1 MMSRAVACLMSIL
14 IATSVSAQDLQS
26 SVRRAAN
33 QTVPTP
39 HSCFSDRTIL
49 LGIGATLAKTGGAL
63 LAIGIAKSHSSPS
76 ITVGPGRIAVHH
88 RAPLHLGV
96 RRLFIRR

>member
-1 MMSRAVACLMSIL
+1 MGLLAGGGLFL
-14 IATSVSAQDLQS
+14 GHGFATDPEEQTCVSG
-26 SVRRAAN
+26 AN
-33 QTVPTP
+33 VGY
-39 HSCFSDRTIL
+39 SCFSDRTIL
-49 LGIGATLAKTGGAL
+49 LGIGATLAGTGGAL